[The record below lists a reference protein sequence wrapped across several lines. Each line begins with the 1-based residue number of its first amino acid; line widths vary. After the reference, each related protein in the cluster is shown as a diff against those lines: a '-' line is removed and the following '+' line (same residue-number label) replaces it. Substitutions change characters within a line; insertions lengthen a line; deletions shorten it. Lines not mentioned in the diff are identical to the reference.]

1 MTRICYQEKVNA
13 GAPQACTVE
22 KFNELLDSPVVKKI
36 CEQIANLDAGT
47 PDYNDKKQALKKR
60 LPILIPHAC
69 AFVNENEN
77 ANANWSGKRKSELAV
92 PSGLA
97 MLDVDHVA
105 DPHAW
110 FSAVDKQVLS
120 DHHIYLVSVTAS
132 GQGLRII
139 GERLLVEGSNEME
152 TIEQAQL
159 RMATALGI
167 NEFDS
172 VTKDLAR
179 ASYVVPRDFI
189 LWIYEAWLLEWPS
202 EELREWWTKPVM
214 TAAAG
219 DAALKNDAQETNLG
233 AGSTEHET
241 MTEELCYME
250 IPYKDIVN
258 ALLVVTGNAGGAIQG
273 ERNTVYFTL
282 CNNMRYICDFKAD
295 VLLQVLPDFG
305 LSVEE
310 RRQTIHSSLGRPRRD
325 QMPVTMQSAISMA
338 RSLANANADENANEN
353 GSAGRAADLV
363 LPELPPLLKTMCSRL
378 PETYHAALV
387 MSSLPLLG
395 TLATKMRFTYLDGQ
409 EQSPS
414 FFTVCVAPAASGK
427 SFIRKPFE
435 LLKTPLLEHDELA
448 EQAEREFLK
457 KKAAAKNSKN
467 QPEDPEVFYRIQPIN
482 ISIAKYLQ
490 QQSRAGDLHLYSE
503 AEEMDTLVK
512 SESRGA
518 WSQKSDLYRVG
529 FDNQKYGQSY
539 MNTEFTCSAT
549 VNVFYNLYVSG
560 TPKSMERFFKDIE
573 NGLATRV
580 SVVQLPDTTYSDMP
594 HFGSYSA
601 KEKEEIVRWARK
613 LHAAEGEFRSTEV
626 DKAIG
631 KWLEAK
637 RQQAIDSDSRA
648 ADVFRRRSA
657 VIGWRAGMLST
668 LLYEGKRGGQMAA
681 AFAEYAAE
689 YTFRA
694 QMNMWGDRMEQEIAA
709 GDDITGGRGEA
720 TALLSRLPEEFTTQM
735 LIALRSKAGQSVK
748 PNAINTL
755 LSRWKKLGRITKV
768 GEGMFRRLH

>member
-1 MTRICYQEKVNA
+1 MMRKVANREEYMALRNSENNRRADKLHMVQMNYSCLPNDDGSLKGSTRVSN
-13 GAPQACTVE
+13 TV
-22 KFNELLDSPVVKKI
+22 
-36 CEQIANLDAGT
+36 G
-47 PDYNDKKQALKKR
+47 
-60 LPILIPHAC
+60 
-69 AFVNENEN
+69 
-77 ANANWSGKRKSELAV
+77 
-92 PSGLA
+92 
-97 MLDVDHVA
+97 MDVDHIALEQMPIVRDRILSKKEELGLLMLEESARGAGFHLVYRRQA
-105 DPHAW
+105 DKTQEGNLLWASELLGVEYDGGAKDITRVFFTPA
-110 FSAVDKQVLS
+110 DKL
-120 DHHIYLVSVTAS
+120 IYLDDGIFETGGGEGISGSPCIAEAVSPN
-132 GQGLRII
+132 
-139 GERLLVEGSNEME
+139 EG
-152 TIEQAQL
+152 
-159 RMATALGI
+159 R
-167 NEFDS
+167 
-172 VTKDLAR
+172 
-179 ASYVVPRDFI
+179 VVPTDQQSMR
-189 LWIYEAWLLEWPS
+189 
-202 EELREWWTKPVM
+202 K
-214 TAAAG
+214 
-219 DAALKNDAQETNLG
+219 
-233 AGSTEHET
+233 
-241 MTEELCYME
+241 EELCYKG
-250 IPYKDIVN
+250 IPYAEIVN

-305 LSVEE
+305 LTVDE
-310 RRQTIHSSLGRPRRD
+310 RKQTIHSSLGRPRRD
-325 QMPVTMQSAISMA
+325 TMPVTMQSAIA
-338 RSLANANADENANEN
+338 LAQGLNPEHTTEEV
-353 GSAGRAADLV
+353 AGVGKAAELT

-378 PETYHAALV
+378 PETYHSALV

-409 EQSPS
+409 VQSPS

-435 LLKTPLLEHDELA
+435 LLKRPLTEHDELA
-448 EQAEREFLK
+448 EQVEREFLK

-467 QPEDPEVFYRIQPIN
+467 QPEDPEVYYRIQPIN

-490 QQSRAGDLHLYSE
+490 QQSRAGDQHLYSE

-580 SVVQLPDTTYSDMP
+580 SVVQLPDTTYADMP
-594 HFGSYSA
+594 HFGSYTA
-601 KEKEEIVRWARK
+601 KEQELIVRWARK
-613 LHAAEGEFRSTEV
+613 LYASEGEIRCQEV
-626 DKAIG
+626 NKTIAR
-631 KWLEAK
+631 WLESK

-668 LLYEGKRGGQMAA
+668 LLYEGKKADQMAA

-694 QMNMWGDRMEQEIAA
+694 QMQMWGDRMEQEIAA

-748 PNAINTL
+748 PHAINTL
-755 LSRWKKLGRITKV
+755 LSRWKKLGRIAKA
-768 GEGMFRRLH
+768 GEGKFRKL

>member
-1 MTRICYQEKVNA
+1 MIARFCIQEKTSVSTA
-13 GAPQACTVE
+13 VPCSLE
-22 KFNELLDSPVVKKI
+22 KFNEMLDSERVKNI
-36 CEQIANLDAGT
+36 CARIANTTD
-47 PDYNDKKQALKKR
+47 DEQRSKLKR
-60 LPILIPHAC
+60 QLPGFCWHAQR
-69 AFVNENEN
+69 FEDD
-77 ANANWSGKRKSELAV
+77 KRKAAGAV

-110 FSAVDKQVLS
+110 FSAWYKP
-120 DHHIYLVSVTAS
+120 
-132 GQGLRII
+132 
-139 GERLLVEGSNEME
+139 E
-152 TIEQAQL
+152 
-159 RMATALGI
+159 
-167 NEFDS
+167 
-172 VTKDLAR
+172 
-179 ASYVVPRDFI
+179 
-189 LWIYEAWLLEWPS
+189 YEAWLKEKRVAYIGITPS
-202 EELREWWTKPVM
+202 AHGLRIVAEVLAGETIPEAQARIAQEFNIENYDAVTKDYARLSFVSPREYVLYMDEQVLFFQTEDVAAKAAESGACNAPAKSEGTPMEMPGTM
-214 TAAAG
+214 TAAA
-219 DAALKNDAQETNLG
+219 AA
-233 AGSTEHET
+233 
-241 MTEELCYME
+241 EELCYME

-325 QMPVTMQSAISMA
+325 QMPVTMQSAIA
-338 RSLANANADENANEN
+338 LAKGLANANADENANEN

-448 EQAEREFLK
+448 EQAEREYLK

-594 HFGSYSA
+594 HFGSYTA

-657 VIGWRAGMLST
+657 VIGWRAGMLSS

-709 GDDITGGRGEA
+709 GDDITGGRGES

-735 LIALRSKAGQSVK
+735 LIALRTKAGQSVK

-768 GEGMFRRLH
+768 GEGMFKRLH

>member
-1 MTRICYQEKVNA
+1 MMRAVNSREEYLSLRNSENNRRADKLHMVQMNYSCLPNDDGSLRGSTRMSN
-13 GAPQACTVE
+13 TV
-22 KFNELLDSPVVKKI
+22 
-36 CEQIANLDAGT
+36 G
-47 PDYNDKKQALKKR
+47 
-60 LPILIPHAC
+60 
-69 AFVNENEN
+69 
-77 ANANWSGKRKSELAV
+77 
-92 PSGLA
+92 
-97 MLDVDHVA
+97 MDVDHIAPEQMPIVRE
-105 DPHAW
+105 
-110 FSAVDKQVLS
+110 
-120 DHHIYLVSVTAS
+120 
-132 GQGLRII
+132 RII
-139 GERLLVEGSNEME
+139 ARKDE
-152 TIEQAQL
+152 
-159 RMATALGI
+159 LGLKML
-167 NEFDS
+167 EES
-172 VTKDLAR
+172 AR
-179 ASYVVPRDFI
+179 
-189 LWIYEAWLLEWPS
+189 
-202 EELREWWTKPVM
+202 
-214 TAAAG
+214 
-219 DAALKNDAQETNLG
+219 G
-233 AGSTEHET
+233 AGFHLVFGRRPDMTQEENLLWASEMLGVDYDAGAKDITRVFFTPADKLVYLDDSIFEVSEVQKPQTSET
-241 MTEELCYME
+241 PETWNLEPGTPQTPPEELCYKD
-250 IPYKDIVN
+250 IPYADIVN
-258 ALLVVTGNAGGAIQG
+258 ALLVVTGNAGGAIEG

-305 LSVEE
+305 LSIDE
-310 RRQTIHSSLGRPRRD
+310 RRQAVHSSLGRPRRD
-325 QMPVTMQSAISMA
+325 KMPVTLQSAISMA
-338 RSLANANADENANEN
+338 KSLIGEEETTKTKVE
-353 GSAGRAADLV
+353 GTAAELQ
-363 LPELPPLLKTMCSRL
+363 LPVLPPLLKIMCNRL
-378 PETYHAALV
+378 PETYHSALV

-409 EQSPS
+409 LQSPS

-435 LLKTPLLEHDELA
+435 LLKTPLLEHDEMA

-594 HFGSYSA
+594 HFGTYSA

-613 LHAAEGEFRSTEV
+613 LHDVEGEFQCLEV
-626 DKAIG
+626 NKAIAQ
-631 KWLEAK
+631 WLEAK
-637 RQQAIDSDSRA
+637 RQQAIDADSRA

-657 VIGWRAGMLST
+657 VIGWRAGMLAT
-668 LLYEGKRGGQMAA
+668 LLYEGRRSGQMAA
-681 AFAEYAAE
+681 AFAQYAAE

-694 QMNMWGDRMEQEIAA
+694 QMNMWGRQNGA
-709 GDDITGGRGEA
+709 GNCCQR
-720 TALLSRLPEEFTTQM
+720 
-735 LIALRSKAGQSVK
+735 
-748 PNAINTL
+748 
-755 LSRWKKLGRITKV
+755 
-768 GEGMFRRLH
+768 

>member
-1 MTRICYQEKVNA
+1 MSVHHIYFQDGRKMMRAVTSREEYLSLRNSESNRRADKQHMVQMNYSCLPNDDGSLRGSTRMSN
-13 GAPQACTVE
+13 TV
-22 KFNELLDSPVVKKI
+22 
-36 CEQIANLDAGT
+36 G
-47 PDYNDKKQALKKR
+47 
-60 LPILIPHAC
+60 
-69 AFVNENEN
+69 
-77 ANANWSGKRKSELAV
+77 
-92 PSGLA
+92 
-97 MLDVDHVA
+97 MDVDHIAPEQMPIVGDRILSHKDELCLKMLEESARGAGYHLVFGRRA
-105 DPHAW
+105 DMSQEANLLWASELLGVEYDAGAKDITRVFFTPA
-110 FSAVDKQVLS
+110 DKL
-120 DHHIYLVSVTAS
+120 IYLDDSIFEVEEVSKAEEVS
-132 GQGLRII
+132 G
-139 GERLLVEGSNEME
+139 S
-152 TIEQAQL
+152 
-159 RMATALGI
+159 
-167 NEFDS
+167 
-172 VTKDLAR
+172 
-179 ASYVVPRDFI
+179 
-189 LWIYEAWLLEWPS
+189 
-202 EELREWWTKPVM
+202 
-214 TAAAG
+214 
-219 DAALKNDAQETNLG
+219 
-233 AGSTEHET
+233 AGSSTEFSGMASEVSC
-241 MTEELCYME
+241 LSYKN
-250 IPYKDIVN
+250 IPYNDIVN
-258 ALLVVTGNAGGAIQG
+258 ALLVVTGNAGGAIEG

-295 VLLQVLPDFG
+295 VLMQVLPDFG
-305 LSVEE
+305 LSVDE
-310 RRQTIHSSLGRPRRD
+310 RRQAIHSSLGRPRRD
-325 QMPVTMQSAISMA
+325 NMPVTLLSAINMA
-338 RSLANANADENANEN
+338 RSLGKEDDREEKGVAK
-353 GSAGRAADLV
+353 AAE
-363 LPELPPLLKTMCSRL
+363 LPLPVLPPLLKTLCSRL
-378 PETYHAALV
+378 PEPYHSALV
-387 MSSLPLLG
+387 MSCLPLLG
-395 TLATKMRFTYLDGQ
+395 TLATKLRFTYLDGQ

-435 LLKTPLLEHDELA
+435 LLKTPLLDHDQLS
-448 EQAEREFLK
+448 EQAEKEYLK

-529 FDNQKYGQSY
+529 FDNQTYGQSY

-549 VNVFYNLYVSG
+549 VNVYYNLYVSG

-594 HFGSYSA
+594 HFGTYSA
-601 KEKEEIVRWARK
+601 KEKEEILRWVKK
-613 LHAAEGEFRSTEV
+613 LNASEGEIRCLEV
-626 DKAIG
+626 DKAIAR
-631 KWLEAK
+631 WLEGK

-668 LLYEGKRGGQMAA
+668 LLYEGKKSGQMAA

-689 YTFRA
+689 YTFRG
-694 QMNMWGDRMEQEIAA
+694 QMNLWGDRMEQEIAA

-768 GEGMFRRLH
+768 GEAMFRRLN